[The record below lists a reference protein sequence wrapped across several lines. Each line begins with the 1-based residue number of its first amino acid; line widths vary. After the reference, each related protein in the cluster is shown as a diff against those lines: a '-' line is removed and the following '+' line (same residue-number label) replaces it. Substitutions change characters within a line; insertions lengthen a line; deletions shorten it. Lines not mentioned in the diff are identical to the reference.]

1 MCIWN
6 QLLNFD
12 YFNFRIQVFVKDSTA
27 CRVAWEKRHLLRGKT
42 NKRLNVNDSQ
52 IVKPFFSVFIRKTL
66 NLNPPPDRRVTLL
79 LNVENILEAR
89 FACITNRPPFFEKYF
104 IECILLKEKNDV
116 IKIELQLSVNFFPKQ
131 IKIHSFSYC
140 LNRKNLFREKQRVQD
155 NTYSVSLTYVSY
167 LQLFTDDK

>member
-1 MCIWN
+1 MREAPSTERKN
-6 QLLNFD
+6 KQKVERLAN
-12 YFNFRIQVFVKDSTA
+12 RQTVFFCFHQKNP
-27 CRVAWEKRHLLRGKT
+27 E
-42 NKRLNVNDSQ
+42 
-52 IVKPFFSVFIRKTL
+52 P
-66 NLNPPPDRRVTLL
+66 NPPPDRRVTLL